1 MTIVEVYNRFLQ
13 VLVDKYGDAA
23 IEANG
28 FTELFNQAA
37 LAELSDDF
45 NNRHRRDA
53 SGQVIPYGFEMSQTD
68 MDKWRTL
75 IKEVTTVTNT
85 SGDVTI
91 ATIEGLIGN
100 RLYHLST
107 VLRNGKYARYVRHN
121 SYGRHIQNRHL
132 KATNNAPI
140 WRGFIDYVR
149 IEPQAVQPVTLTCI
163 KYPRLVVLDEN
174 NPANNID
181 PDLTDLALNS
191 IIVRMSTMFG
201 VQIREPELTQSA
213 NQLSQQQ

>member
-1 MTIVEVYNRFLQ
+1 MTIVEVYNRFLE
-13 VLVDKYGDAA
+13 VLIDKYGDAA
-23 IEANG
+23 IEATG

-45 NNRHRRDA
+45 NNRHRRAQD
-53 SGQVIPYGFEMSQTD
+53 GQVLPYGFEMSQTD
-68 MDKWRTL
+68 LDKWYTL
-75 IKEVTTVTNT
+75 VKEILTTTNV
-85 SGDVTI
+85 SGEITI
-91 ATIEGLIGN
+91 TQIEGLLGN

-132 KATNNAPI
+132 KPTNNQPT
-140 WRGFIDYVR
+140 WRGFADRIR
-149 IEPQAVQPVTLTCI
+149 IEPQAVQPIVLTCI

-174 NPANNID
+174 NPANNVD

-191 IIVRMSTMFG
+191 IIVRMSTLYG
-201 VQIREPELTQSA
+201 VQIREPELAQSA
-213 NQLSQQQ
+213 AQIHKEQ

>member
-1 MTIVEVYNRFLQ
+1 MTIVEVYKRFLE

-23 IEANG
+23 IEADG

-45 NNRHRRDA
+45 NNRHRRTQE
-53 SGQVIPYGFEMSQTD
+53 GKVVPYGFEMSQTD

-75 IKEVTTVTNT
+75 IKEVSTVTNVNGEV
-85 SGDVTI
+85 SI
-91 ATIEGLIGN
+91 AAIEGLLGE

-107 VLRNGKYARYVRHN
+107 VLRAGKYARYVRHN

-140 WRGFIDYVR
+140 WRGFDITIK

-163 KYPRLVVLDEN
+163 KYPNLVVLDKI
-174 NPANNID
+174 NPANNVD
-181 PDLTDLALNS
+181 PNLTDLALNS
-191 IIVRMSTMFG
+191 IIVRMSAMYG
-201 VQIREPELTQSA
+201 VQIREPELAQSA
-213 NQLSQQQ
+213 SQLHKEQ

>member
-1 MTIVEVYNRFLQ
+1 MTIVEVYRRFLE

-23 IEANG
+23 IEADG

-45 NNRHRRDA
+45 NNRHNRNADGEA
-53 SGQVIPYGFEMSQTD
+53 KPYAFEMSQTD
-68 MDKWRTL
+68 LDKWRTL
-75 IKEVTTVTNT
+75 VKSITTVTNS
-85 SGDVTI
+85 SGEVSV
-91 ATIEGLIGN
+91 ATIEGLLGD

-132 KATNNAPI
+132 KPTNAQPT
-140 WRGFIDYVR
+140 WRGFHDTIK
-149 IEPQAVQPVTLTCI
+149 IEPAAVQPVVLTCV
-163 KYPRLVVLDEN
+163 KYPRLVVLDES
-174 NPANNID
+174 NPANNVN
-181 PDLTDLALNS
+181 PDLSDLALNS
-191 IIVRMSTMFG
+191 IIVRMSTMYG